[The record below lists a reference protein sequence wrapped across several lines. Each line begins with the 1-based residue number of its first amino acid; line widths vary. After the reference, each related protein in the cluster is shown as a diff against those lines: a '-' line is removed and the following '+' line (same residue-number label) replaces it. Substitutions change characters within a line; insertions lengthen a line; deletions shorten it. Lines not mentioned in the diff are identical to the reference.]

1 MKYVGDAL
9 EGSLNPLI
17 GIATWGKI
25 TQNEELVNKPN
36 VQNEYTVRSSFY
48 ESGAFLDHNHS
59 HFLLVDSGLSK
70 FGGEI
75 KWRSDFEKEIINS
88 AKTGIYINNIC

>member
-9 EGSLNPLI
+9 EGTRNTLI
-17 GIATWGKI
+17 GIATWGII
-25 TQNEELVNKPN
+25 TQNECLINNEERF
-36 VQNEYTVRSSFY
+36 NEYTVRSSFY
-48 ESGAFLDHNHS
+48 NTGAYLDHNHS

-75 KWRSDFEKEIINS
+75 KWRSDFEKKIIVDGT
-88 AKTGIYINNIC
+88 TGNYCIFF